1 MSVAMGSK
9 QFSVLLVEDDIR
21 DAGVLARAFTSLGLP
36 GMMQTVAGLDEAI
49 EYLAG
54 RGAYEDRESY
64 PLPGLILINLAM
76 SRRANF
82 KLLRWLRGQSALRRI
97 PVVVLAAARQP
108 IGYDQAFE
116 LGAASYLV
124 KPVDSDALQSMIK
137 AVVAYW
143 SLDQRQQEKPRKKP

>member
-1 MSVAMGSK
+1 MSVAMPTK
-9 QFSVLLVEDDIR
+9 QFSVLLVEDDAR
-21 DAGVLARAFTSLGLP
+21 DAGLLARAFTSLGLP
-36 GMMQTVAGLDEAI
+36 GMMQTVAGVDEAI

-54 RGAYEDRESY
+54 RGPYEDRVSF
-64 PLPGLILINLAM
+64 PMPGLILINLAM

-82 KLLRWLRGQSALRRI
+82 RMLRWLRGQPPLRRI

-124 KPVDSDALQSMIK
+124 KPVDNDALQSMIK
-137 AVVAYW
+137 AVVGYW
-143 SLDQRQQEKPRKKP
+143 SLDQRQQDKPRKKF

>member
-1 MSVAMGSK
+1 
-9 QFSVLLVEDDIR
+9 
-21 DAGVLARAFTSLGLP
+21 
-36 GMMQTVAGLDEAI
+36 MQTVASVDEAI

-54 RGAYEDRESY
+54 RGPYLNRSSY
-64 PLPGLILINLAM
+64 PLPGLILLNLGL

-82 KLLRWLRGQSALRRI
+82 KMLRWLRGQAPLRRI

-124 KPVDSDALQSMIK
+124 KPVEPDALQSMIK
-137 AVVAYW
+137 AVVGYW
-143 SLDQRQQEKPRKKP
+143 RLDQRQQDKPRKRP

>member
-1 MSVAMGSK
+1 MSTAMGAK
-9 QFSVLLVEDDIR
+9 QFSVLLVEDDAR

-36 GMMQTVAGLDEAI
+36 GMMQTVAGVDAAI
-49 EYLAG
+49 AYLAG
-54 RGAYEDRESY
+54 EGAYQDRSSF
-64 PLPGLILINLAM
+64 PLPGLILVNLAL

-82 KLLRWLRGQSALRRI
+82 KLLRWLRGQAALRLI

-124 KPVDSDALQSMIK
+124 KPIDPEALQSMIK
-137 AVVAYW
+137 AVVGYW
-143 SLDQRQQEKPRKKP
+143 RLDQRQDKSRKRS

>member
-1 MSVAMGSK
+1 MESK
-9 QFSVLLVEDDIR
+9 PFTVLLVEDDAR
-21 DAGVLARAFTSLGLP
+21 DAGVLARAFTALGLP
-36 GMMQTVAGLDEAI
+36 GMMQTVASVDEAI

-54 RGAYEDRESY
+54 RGPYLDRSSY
-64 PLPGLILINLAM
+64 PLPGLILLNLGL

-82 KLLRWLRGQSALRRI
+82 KMLRWLRGQAPLRRI

-124 KPVDSDALQSMIK
+124 KPVEPDALQSMIK
-137 AVVAYW
+137 AVVGYW
-143 SLDQRQQEKPRKKP
+143 RLDQRQQDKPRKRP

>member
-1 MSVAMGSK
+1 MAAK
-9 QFSVLLVEDDIR
+9 QFSVLLVEDDAR

-36 GMMQTVAGLDEAI
+36 GMLQTVAGVDDAI
-49 EYLAG
+49 DYLAG
-54 RGAYEDRESY
+54 SGSYENRESY
-64 PLPGLILINLAM
+64 PLPGLILLNLGL

-82 KLLRWLRGQSALRRI
+82 KMLRWLRGQPALRRI

-124 KPVDSDALQSMIK
+124 KPVEPDALQSMIK
-137 AVVAYW
+137 AVIGYW
-143 SLDQRQQEKPRKKP
+143 RLDQRLQEKPRKRP